1 MRQGFSESRPAV
13 RAIPEV
19 RQDIR
24 GFKYLNPRSKS
35 DPMLLHP
42 RVMEELDNYFSIRS
56 ATYLSGQR
64 ELLAQA
70 AEAVLQAVT
79 GTVTAIPF
87 QPGLGKSTLIRA
99 LLGVFSNEFQ
109 ENTLIAQAI
118 GGVIVVVEKTAEAE
132 ELEELCNGAGDRFP
146 VARAISA
153 PNDYNL
159 SQGKCLNGT
168 ATSYQECSGRSCPDS
183 ASCGLMQSA
192 HQIHVSASDKM

>member
-70 AEAVLQAVT
+70 AEAVLQEI
-79 GTVTAIPF
+79 G
-87 QPGLGKSTLIRA
+87 RA
-99 LLGVFSNEFQ
+99 
-109 ENTLIAQAI
+109 
-118 GGVIVVVEKTAEAE
+118 
-132 ELEELCNGAGDRFP
+132 
-146 VARAISA
+146 
-153 PNDYNL
+153 
-159 SQGKCLNGT
+159 
-168 ATSYQECSGRSCPDS
+168 
-183 ASCGLMQSA
+183 
-192 HQIHVSASDKM
+192 HV